1 MRFDCILTIAKILD
15 KEEVPHESTCTSGH
29 IADPVAAMACLANP
43 AAWTGQTGSGAT
55 LRRVAKLDCVP

>member
-1 MRFDCILTIAKILD
+1 M
-15 KEEVPHESTCTSGH
+15 PHESTCTSGH